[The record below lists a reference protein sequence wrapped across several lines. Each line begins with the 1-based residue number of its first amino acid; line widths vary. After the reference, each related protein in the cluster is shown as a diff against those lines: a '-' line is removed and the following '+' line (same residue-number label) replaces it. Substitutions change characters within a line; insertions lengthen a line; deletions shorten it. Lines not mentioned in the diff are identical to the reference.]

1 MKTFTLIAFNRFGQD
16 EETMIYSTADFT
28 AVVDQIND
36 TKFIMVSALAY
47 KNDTLWDADKEITY
61 GSNTA
66 IADTK
71 PDHTIGFVIPTKDIL
86 FIQTINLPLGDD

>member
-1 MKTFTLIAFNRFGQD
+1 MKTFTLIAFNRFSQD
-16 EETMIYSTADFT
+16 EETMVYSTANFT
-28 AVVDQIND
+28 VVADQIND
-36 TKFIMVSALAY
+36 TKFLLVSALAY

-66 IADTK
+66 IADTQ

-86 FIQTINLPLGDD
+86 FVQTINLPLGDD